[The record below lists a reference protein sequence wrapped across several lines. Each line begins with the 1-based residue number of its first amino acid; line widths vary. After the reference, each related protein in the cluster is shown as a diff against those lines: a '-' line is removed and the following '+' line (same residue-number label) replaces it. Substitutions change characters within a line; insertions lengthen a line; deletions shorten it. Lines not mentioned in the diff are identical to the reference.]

1 MLSTMNTANLSGAF
15 CCQNFQDGFSISN
28 RSESSKTEGHFYGQ
42 KGYPI
47 DKRAILWTKETSP
60 RQNVDAFPASPE
72 KLVSPDSP

>member
-1 MLSTMNTANLSGAF
+1 MLSTMNTDNLSGAF
-15 CCQNFQDGFSISN
+15 CLKIYCYQSFASG
-28 RSESSKTEGHFYGQ
+28 SKTGDT
-42 KGYPI
+42 PM